1 MDIIFTIGH
10 SNHEI
15 TDLVALLKQHKV
27 DLILD
32 VRSTPYSKRYPQYNQ
47 EEFRLVLG
55 SHQLAY
61 QSFGLWFGAR
71 QPDMEYYTPEGWLH
85 YSAYAKSGTF
95 AEGIR
100 SLDQCLIQG
109 YSPALLCSEK
119 DPFDCHRAIMVAR
132 ALSLKGY
139 EIQHILA
146 DGSILS
152 QAKLDQQILDK
163 YFPHRDQ
170 GNIFD
175 LIEGRLSEE
184 EMLSQAY
191 LKRNE
196 AIAWRR
202 DDLEQA

>member
-15 TDLVALLKQHKV
+15 MDFVTLVKKHKV
-27 DLILD
+27 DMILD
-32 VRSTPYSKRYPQYNQ
+32 VRSTPYSKRYPQYNM
-47 EEFRLVLG
+47 EEFRLVLQ
-55 SHQLAY
+55 SHQIDY

-71 QPDMEYYTPEGWLH
+71 QPDPEYYTSEGWLH
-85 YSAYAKSGTF
+85 YGAYAKSGTF
-95 AEGIR
+95 DQGLR
-100 SLDQCLIQG
+100 NLDQCLIQG
-109 YSPALLCSEK
+109 YKPALLCSEK

-139 EIQHILA
+139 EIRHILA

-152 QAKLDQQILDK
+152 QAGLDQQMLNK
-163 YFPHRDQ
+163 YFPKRDE

-175 LIEGRLSEE
+175 LIDGRLSAE
-184 EMLSQAY
+184 EMLKEAY

-202 DDLEQA
+202 DDLEVP

>member
-1 MDIIFTIGH
+1 MDIVFTIGH

-15 TDLVALLKQHKV
+15 TDLVALIKKHKV
-27 DLILD
+27 DMILD

-47 EEFRLVLG
+47 EEFRLVLQ
-55 SHQLAY
+55 SHQIDY

-71 QPDMEYYTPEGWLH
+71 QPDPEYYTSEGWLH

-95 AEGIR
+95 ADGVH
-100 SLDQCLIQG
+100 SLDQCLFQG

-132 ALSLKGY
+132 DLSQKGY
-139 EIQHILA
+139 DIRHILA

-152 QAKLDQQILDK
+152 QAELDQQILNK
-163 YFPHRDQ
+163 YFPNRDE

-175 LIEGRLSEE
+175 LIDGRQSEE
-184 EMLSQAY
+184 EMLQEAY
-191 LKRNE
+191 LERNK

-202 DDLEQA
+202 DDLEAQ